1 MKTSMHK
8 LQTSCVPSV
17 ASDQR
22 SSANF
27 KLQTSNFKLQT
38 SKSPRGQRN
47 NNPLNIKY
55 VKTTIWVGQVRD
67 IERSDKVFVE
77 FYEMKYGIRAAI
89 KLIRNYIRSGYNTID
104 RIISRWCPDQTQYTY
119 RKFVGDHVTT
129 VFPAV
134 DRWKVISRDDKDIIR
149 EMVKA
154 MAVMECQYRIDDAEF
169 EEAWELL

>member
-1 MKTSMHK
+1 MKTSMH
-8 LQTSCVPSV
+8 
-17 ASDQR
+17 
-22 SSANF
+22 

-89 KLIRNYIRSGYNTID
+89 KLIRNYIHKGYNTID
-104 RIISRWCPDQTQYTY
+104 TIITRWCPDNTAPVY
-119 RKFVGDHVTT
+119 RQFVGDRVKA
-129 VFPAV
+129 VLPAV
-134 DRWKVISRDDKDIIR
+134 GRQTPIAPDDKVVIR

-154 MAVMECQYRIDDAEF
+154 MAVMECQYRIDDDEF
-169 EEAWELL
+169 EEAWKLL